1 MIPVVGQ
8 LLPQEQ
14 DFRCY
19 GGPRTSH
26 KVQELQSIPQQFPE
40 DRKDGAKLT
49 LPNAS
54 Q

>member
-1 MIPVVGQ
+1 VIPVVSQ

-19 GGPRTSH
+19 GGSRTGH
-26 KVQELQSIPQQFPE
+26 NVQELQSIPQQFPE
-40 DRKDGAKLT
+40 DREDEANLT